1 MSGQTT
7 HTLKSLFTADVSR
20 PIAEDGAFS
29 SVLEGL
35 KATGAIP
42 AAAAEGLGGAFASAI
57 EEMLSPELGE
67 VLASSWSRVAALAD
81 ALERTR
87 TGDVVMFVPL
97 ATHKVTSKHLP
108 TVDLVC
114 AGKAVASLPFD
125 IALSLDLQ
133 GLELEV
139 RRGAIAGVRSG
150 KASGQAAL
158 GLSGKTFLQKS
169 TPSLDLPGRL
179 AFGASAR

>member
-1 MSGQTT
+1 MTGQTT
-7 HTLKSLFTADVSR
+7 HTLKSVFAADVSR
-20 PIAEDGAFS
+20 PIAEDGAFA

-35 KATGAIP
+35 KATGGVP
-42 AAAAEGLGGAFASAI
+42 AAAAEGLGGAFASAL

-67 VLASSWSRVAALAD
+67 VLAASWSRLAALSD
-81 ALERTR
+81 AMERTR
-87 TGDVVMFVPL
+87 TGEVAMFVPL
-97 ATHKVTSKHLP
+97 MAHKVTSRHLP

-125 IALSLDLQ
+125 IALTLDLQ

-150 KASGQAAL
+150 KAAVQAAL
-158 GLSGKTFLQKS
+158 GLSGKTLLQKT

-179 AFGASAR
+179 AFAASPR